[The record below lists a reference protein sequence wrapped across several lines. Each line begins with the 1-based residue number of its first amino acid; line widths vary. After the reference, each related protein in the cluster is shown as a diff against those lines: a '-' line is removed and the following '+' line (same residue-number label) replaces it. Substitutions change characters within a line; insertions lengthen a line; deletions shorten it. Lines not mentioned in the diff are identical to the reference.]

1 MQRKEGLITMTWNEI
16 LDTMG
21 YCLNHCDSDEERAMI
36 GWVTEKLAEGDPQRR
51 QTPLPGDLYLEVL
64 AQR

>member
-1 MQRKEGLITMTWNEI
+1 MTWNEI